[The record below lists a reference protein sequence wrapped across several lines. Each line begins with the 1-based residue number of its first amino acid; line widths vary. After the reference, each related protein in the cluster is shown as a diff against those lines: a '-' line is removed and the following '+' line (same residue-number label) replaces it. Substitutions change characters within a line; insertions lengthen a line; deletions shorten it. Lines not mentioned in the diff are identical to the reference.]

1 MLALTMTMEALG
13 QQPYVANSDAR
24 VKSLPRKATTTV
36 HEYANIKDFIQA
48 VNSKEIT
55 NKDNVK
61 LKLNNAKVLASGKY
75 NIFVRDETN
84 TAACL
89 RFSSLSNQEDYN
101 GKYANSIV
109 SGEISG
115 ILDYYTSALFL
126 CIYPK
131 SQSDV
136 SNLTFTENTE
146 EAQPVEIEPSEMD
159 AHKYDLVKLS
169 GLVVTTTDGSS
180 SSADVSKIKLGGQIK
195 FSKDFVTNGS
205 LVSSAPLLNK
215 AVVDVVGIVT
225 SMTDISIR
233 TFDDI
238 TYVIGENRTNTLNKS
253 VMSNKNIRLERTL
266 SNAYWNSFCVPMI
279 LSKSVVEKVF
289 GANTKIAEYEGNDG
303 TVMQFKSVSS
313 ITAGKPCLI
322 KPEYTVVN
330 PVFKSATV
338 STTITNTPSSSA
350 AYQLVGVYNPTV
362 LKTDQ
367 TDLFITTKGEISYPT
382 EGHNTIKGLRAYI
395 HSNTSSSKDITLSL
409 DGIETDIHTID
420 ACDIS
425 TSRNK
430 IYNMNGQYV
439 GDDVDNLPKGLY
451 VINRQKVYIK

>member
-1 MLALTMTMEALG
+1 
-13 QQPYVANSDAR
+13 
-24 VKSLPRKATTTV
+24 
-36 HEYANIKDFIQA
+36 
-48 VNSKEIT
+48 
-55 NKDNVK
+55 
-61 LKLNNAKVLASGKY
+61 
-75 NIFVRDETN
+75 
-84 TAACL
+84 
-89 RFSSLSNQEDYN
+89 
-101 GKYANSIV
+101 
-109 SGEISG
+109 
-115 ILDYYTSALFL
+115 
-126 CIYPK
+126 
-131 SQSDV
+131 
-136 SNLTFTENTE
+136 
-146 EAQPVEIEPSEMD
+146 
-159 AHKYDLVKLS
+159 
-169 GLVVTTTDGSS
+169 
-180 SSADVSKIKLGGQIK
+180 
-195 FSKDFVTNGS
+195 
-205 LVSSAPLLNK
+205 
-215 AVVDVVGIVT
+215 
-225 SMTDISIR
+225 MTDISIR
-233 TFDDI
+233 TLDDI
-238 TYVIGENRTNTLNKS
+238 TYVIGENRTNTLNSS

-266 SNAYWNSFCVPMI
+266 SNAYWNTFCVPMN
-279 LSKSVVEKVF
+279 LSKSVVQEVF

-322 KPEYTVVN
+322 KPENTVVN

-338 STTITNTPSSSA
+338 STTITNKPSPSA
-350 AYQLVGVYNPTV
+350 AYQLVGVYNPTA

-439 GDDVDNLPKGLY
+439 GDDVNNLPKGLY